1 MDILG
6 FEKGMSACR
15 KRFILLQ
22 MLQYEVDESFP
33 RITLQG
39 RVKPWRQQYEVDESF
54 PRITPESFDNGM
66 MPKGIQSITFKV
78 DLTGLHSVRLL

>member
-33 RITLQG
+33 RIT
-39 RVKPWRQQYEVDESF
+39 
-54 PRITPESFDNGM
+54 PESFDNGM
-66 MPKGIQSITFKV
+66 MPKEIQSITFEV

>member
-1 MDILG
+1 
-6 FEKGMSACR
+6 MSARR

-33 RITLQG
+33 
-39 RVKPWRQQYEVDESF
+39 S
-54 PRITPESFDNGM
+54 ITPESFDNGM

-78 DLTGLHSVRLL
+78 DLAGLHSVRLL

>member
-33 RITLQG
+33 RIT
-39 RVKPWRQQYEVDESF
+39 
-54 PRITPESFDNGM
+54 ESFDNGM

>member
-6 FEKGMSACR
+6 FEKGMSARR

-33 RITLQG
+33 RIT
-39 RVKPWRQQYEVDESF
+39 
-54 PRITPESFDNGM
+54 PESFDKGM
-66 MPKGIQSITFKV
+66 MPKGIKSITFEV

>member
-1 MDILG
+1 MHPKGPDGFVPFGPLLLYMG
-6 FEKGMSACR
+6 FEKGMSTRR
-15 KRFILLQ
+15 KRFVLLQ
-22 MLQYEVDESFP
+22 ML
-33 RITLQG
+33 
-39 RVKPWRQQYEVDESF
+39 QYEVDESF

>member
-6 FEKGMSACR
+6 LEKGMSARR

-22 MLQYEVDESFP
+22 MLQYEVE
-33 RITLQG
+33 
-39 RVKPWRQQYEVDESF
+39 ESF

-66 MPKGIQSITFKV
+66 MTKGIQSITFDV